1 MSQGKHEIEVLYVP
15 LKQWHCSWTLHTV
28 AALRQHQQKTR
39 TKRHQKDAIST
50 HLSHNLVNRHQK
62 WLKGCLSSASCPLR
76 TAVDGGKTGWEEG
89 GGRKGSCTLLME
101 IASNKVKPTSTKCL
115 SPKKMISNPCY
126 DKGLSILPS
135 VSLLISGYSTKMSW
149 EQMPLRRC
157 SPWQFLNV
165 LTPEPQRAQEEINID
180 WAPAN
185 GWVLSLRWT
194 WKLSSLFLALP
205 PHHNHLSWSC

>member
-62 WLKGCLSSASCPLR
+62 WLKGCISSASCPLR
-76 TAVDGGKTGWEEG
+76 TAVDGGKTGQEEG

-115 SPKKMISNPCY
+115 VPKRWFLTLAMI
-126 DKGLSILPS
+126 K
-135 VSLLISGYSTKMSW
+135 VSAFFL
-149 EQMPLRRC
+149 
-157 SPWQFLNV
+157 QFL
-165 LTPEPQRAQEEINID
+165 
-180 WAPAN
+180 
-185 GWVLSLRWT
+185 
-194 WKLSSLFLALP
+194 SLFLDIVQKWVESKCLCEDVLP
-205 PHHNHLSWSC
+205 GSF